1 MMIVLILL
9 CFLIVILCVSNAIFY
24 YKSKKLSMT
33 AKRIETQILKL
44 LRQLRYGQMNVNLET
59 FHNEKIKQ
67 ASEKLLE
74 ALNDREMM
82 LQEYKHMLTEKN
94 KSLEVMIAQE
104 KESQIFKDDFV
115 AALTHDL
122 KTPVIAE
129 LNAINMLIAGMFGEL
144 SSAQKV
150 VLEMMKKSDMDLIE
164 LSEMLQQTY
173 KFQSN
178 DVVLNKEKTDLTS
191 FVKDIFNE
199 LSPIFS
205 TKNQRPVCNVEEDK
219 IFAEVDLINFKRV
232 LHNLLLNA
240 SKYGYKDTD
249 VTLRL
254 YSSENKVYITVSN
267 YGDTISEEETK
278 RIFEKYY
285 SGINKFQQLGTGLG
299 LYCANK
305 IVAAH
310 GGTIDVKSSDG
321 LTVFTVCMEQL
332 N

>member
-1 MMIVLILL
+1 MKILIILL
-9 CFLIVILCVSNAIFY
+9 FCIVVILCVTNIIFY
-24 YKSKKLSMT
+24 YKYKKLSLSV
-33 AKRIETQILKL
+33 KRIETQILKL

-59 FHNEKIKQ
+59 FKNEKIKQ

-94 KSLEVMIAQE
+94 KSLEIMIAQE
-104 KESQIFKDDFV
+104 KESQSFKDDFV

-129 LNAINMLIAGMFGEL
+129 LNAINMLIGGMFGEI
-144 SSAQKV
+144 SKPQKE

-173 KFQSN
+173 KFQS
-178 DVVLNKEKTDLTS
+178 DEVVLNKEKIDLS
-191 FVKDIFNE
+191 NFVKDIFDE

-205 TKNQRPVCNVEEDK
+205 TKNQRPVCGIQEDK

-240 SKYGYKDTD
+240 AKYGYKDTD
-249 VTLRL
+249 VTLSL
-254 YSSENKVYITVSN
+254 YSEENNVYITVSN

-285 SGINKFQQLGTGLG
+285 SGINKFQQLSTGLG

-305 IVAAH
+305 IVTAH
-310 GGTIDVKSSDG
+310 GGTIDVKSTEG
-321 LTVFTVCMEQL
+321 LTVFTVCIEKST
-332 N
+332 